1 MSSKEKL
8 RWVKIWNSS
17 SYENECEGFLLEST
31 MLQVLDF
38 VVGKMYILVPTKVY
52 SIGDCEF
59 YDCGQVCCVF
69 YISEGWSII

>member
-1 MSSKEKL
+1 MSLEEKL

-38 VVGKMYILVPTKVY
+38 VVGKMYLLVPTKV
-52 SIGDCEF
+52 
-59 YDCGQVCCVF
+59 
-69 YISEGWSII
+69 